1 MWWIVVELVMLTAV
15 IWKSISSARE
25 CVCECVAAHKMSGKE
40 FGIPIVLQLGEST
53 KTHEN
58 IKPNALLLDSV
69 LLLFYS
75 SAKVY
80 TFWLYC
86 IANRIILVH
95 FGWNAINYIPL
106 VLVKCVRVSVVSHQK
121 IPIQFSFCSLSLPVC
136 SSNFVFLFLSLLH
149 FHFFLFWLLF
159 HLSLSSVNYVQSC
172 ENSYETSPKHILH
185 RPDPSFSF
193 K

>member
-1 MWWIVVELVMLTAV
+1 METRQYVVNCGWIGNVDCRYLRIHFKWAWV
-15 IWKSISSARE
+15 
-25 CVCECVAAHKMSGKE
+25 CVWVCGCTHKMSGKE
-40 FGIPIVLQLGEST
+40 FGIPIALQLDEST
-53 KTHEN
+53 KKHEN
-58 IKPNALLLDSV
+58 IKANALLLDSV

-121 IPIQFSFCSLSLPVC
+121 IPIRFSFCSPSLPSYVL
-136 SSNFVFLFLSLLH
+136 SISVFLFLSLAS
-149 FHFFLFWLLF
+149 FPFFVLAF
-159 HLSLSSVNYVQSC
+159 V
-172 ENSYETSPKHILH
+172 
-185 RPDPSFSF
+185 PSFSF
-193 K
+193 IS